1 MRLLESR
8 MITTDSIKTAATK
21 IAQLMEESADELNAA
36 DGLLGDGDLGITM
49 VRGFREIIEV
59 RDSLPDDVGMALF
72 QCAKAFT
79 KSSGSS
85 YGTLL
90 ATGLMSVAKKKKGQ
104 QEIQVEEIS
113 ALLDDALD
121 AMKQRGKAE
130 LGDKTVLDVIAA
142 SSQAAKDQSDGS
154 SVLKAINDA
163 VTSTIDEFR
172 SRQSKIGRA
181 RIFSEKSIGL
191 DDPGMLAFRKMLEA
205 LS

>member
-1 MRLLESR
+1 
-8 MITTDSIKTAATK
+8 MITTDSIKSAATK

-113 ALLDDALD
+113 ALLNDALD
-121 AMKQRGKAE
+121 AMKQRGKAD

-191 DDPGMLAFRKMLEA
+191 DDPGMLAFKKMLEA

>member
-1 MRLLESR
+1 

-21 IAQLMEESADELNAA
+21 IAQLMEKSADELNAA

-113 ALLDDALD
+113 ALLNDALD

-154 SVLKAINDA
+154 IVLKAINDA

>member
-1 MRLLESR
+1 
-8 MITTDSIKTAATK
+8 MITTDSIKTAVTK
-21 IAQLMEESADELNAA
+21 IAQMMEESADELNAA

-154 SVLKAINDA
+154 SVLKAINEA

>member
-1 MRLLESR
+1 

-113 ALLDDALD
+113 ALLNDALD
-121 AMKQRGKAE
+121 AMKQRGKAK

-142 SSQAAKDQSDGS
+142 SSQAAKDQSDGN

>member
-1 MRLLESR
+1 

-90 ATGLMSVAKKKKGQ
+90 ATGLMIVAKKKKRQ

-142 SSQAAKDQSDGS
+142 SSQAAKDQYDGS

>member
-1 MRLLESR
+1 
-8 MITTDSIKTAATK
+8 MITTDSIKTAVTK
-21 IAQLMEESADELNAA
+21 IAQLIEESADELNAA

-113 ALLDDALD
+113 ALLNDALD

-205 LS
+205 LN

>member
-1 MRLLESR
+1 

-21 IAQLMEESADELNAA
+21 IAHLMEESADELNAA

-113 ALLDDALD
+113 ALLNDALD

-163 VTSTIDEFR
+163 VTSTIDDFR

>member
-1 MRLLESR
+1 

-113 ALLDDALD
+113 ELLDDALD

-205 LS
+205 LN

>member
-1 MRLLESR
+1 

-85 YGTLL
+85 YGTLM

-113 ALLDDALD
+113 SLLDDALD

-142 SSQAAKDQSDGS
+142 SSQAAKDQYDGS

>member
-1 MRLLESR
+1 

-59 RDSLPDDVGMALF
+59 RDSLPNDVGMALF

-113 ALLDDALD
+113 ALLNDALD

>member
-1 MRLLESR
+1 

-113 ALLDDALD
+113 ALLNDALD
-121 AMKQRGKAE
+121 AMKLRGKAE

-163 VTSTIDEFR
+163 VTSTIDDFR

>member
-1 MRLLESR
+1 
-8 MITTDSIKTAATK
+8 MITTDSIKTAVTK

-113 ALLDDALD
+113 TLLNDALD

-205 LS
+205 LN

>member
-1 MRLLESR
+1 

-90 ATGLMSVAKKKKGQ
+90 ATGLMSIAKKKKGQ

-113 ALLDDALD
+113 ALLNDALD

>member
-1 MRLLESR
+1 
-8 MITTDSIKTAATK
+8 MITTDSIKTAVTK

-49 VRGFREIIEV
+49 VRGFREIIGV

-104 QEIQVEEIS
+104 HEIQVEEIS
-113 ALLDDALD
+113 ALLNDALD

-205 LS
+205 LN

>member
-1 MRLLESR
+1 

-113 ALLDDALD
+113 VLLDDALD

>member
-1 MRLLESR
+1 

-21 IAQLMEESADELNAA
+21 IAQLMEESADELNSA

-113 ALLDDALD
+113 ALLNDALD

-142 SSQAAKDQSDGS
+142 SSQAAKDQSDKGR
-154 SVLKAINDA
+154 VLKAIKDA

>member
-1 MRLLESR
+1 

-113 ALLDDALD
+113 SLLDDALD

>member
-1 MRLLESR
+1 
-8 MITTDSIKTAATK
+8 MITTDSIKTAVTK

-154 SVLKAINDA
+154 SVLIAINDA

>member
-1 MRLLESR
+1 

-172 SRQSKIGRA
+172 FRQSKIGRA

-191 DDPGMLAFRKMLEA
+191 DDPGMLAFRKMIEA

>member
-1 MRLLESR
+1 
-8 MITTDSIKTAATK
+8 MITTDSIKTAVTK

-191 DDPGMLAFRKMLEA
+191 DDPGMLAFRKMIEA

>member
-1 MRLLESR
+1 

-72 QCAKAFT
+72 LCAKAFT

-113 ALLDDALD
+113 ALLNDALD
-121 AMKQRGKAE
+121 AMKQRGKAK

-142 SSQAAKDQSDGS
+142 SSQAAKDQTDGS

>member
-1 MRLLESR
+1 
-8 MITTDSIKTAATK
+8 MITTDSIKTAANK

-113 ALLDDALD
+113 ALLNDALD

>member
-1 MRLLESR
+1 

-36 DGLLGDGDLGITM
+36 DGLLGDGDLGIPM

-113 ALLDDALD
+113 ALLNDALD

-163 VTSTIDEFR
+163 VTSTIDDFR

>member
-1 MRLLESR
+1 
-8 MITTDSIKTAATK
+8 MITTDSIKIAATK

-113 ALLDDALD
+113 ALLNDALD

>member
-1 MRLLESR
+1 

-113 ALLDDALD
+113 ALLNDALD

-154 SVLKAINDA
+154 IVLKAINDA
-163 VTSTIDEFR
+163 VTRTIDEFR

>member
-1 MRLLESR
+1 
-8 MITTDSIKTAATK
+8 MITTDSINTAATK
-21 IAQLMEESADELNAA
+21 IAELMEESADELNAA

-72 QCAKAFT
+72 QCGKAFT

-113 ALLDDALD
+113 ALLNDALD

-142 SSQAAKDQSDGS
+142 SSQAGKDQSDGS
-154 SVLKAINDA
+154 SVIKAINDA

>member
-1 MRLLESR
+1 

-113 ALLDDALD
+113 ALLNDALD

-142 SSQAAKDQSDGS
+142 SSQAAKDQSVGS

>member
-1 MRLLESR
+1 

-113 ALLDDALD
+113 ALLNDALD

-142 SSQAAKDQSDGS
+142 SSQAAKDQYDGS

-191 DDPGMLAFRKMLEA
+191 DDPGMLAFRKMIEA

>member
-1 MRLLESR
+1 

-154 SVLKAINDA
+154 SVMKAINDA
-163 VTSTIDEFR
+163 VTSTIDDFR

>member
-1 MRLLESR
+1 

-113 ALLDDALD
+113 ALLNDALD

-154 SVLKAINDA
+154 SVLKAINEA

>member
-1 MRLLESR
+1 

-104 QEIQVEEIS
+104 REIQVEEIS

>member
-1 MRLLESR
+1 

-21 IAQLMEESADELNAA
+21 IAQLMEESANELNAA

-113 ALLDDALD
+113 SLLDDALD

-163 VTSTIDEFR
+163 VTSTIDDFR

>member
-8 MITTDSIKTAATK
+8 MITTDSIKTAVTK

-59 RDSLPDDVGMALF
+59 RDSLSNDVGMALF

>member
-1 MRLLESR
+1 

-113 ALLDDALD
+113 SLLNDALD

-154 SVLKAINDA
+154 SVLKAINEA

>member
-1 MRLLESR
+1 
-8 MITTDSIKTAATK
+8 MITTDSIKSAATK

-113 ALLDDALD
+113 ALLNDALD

-163 VTSTIDEFR
+163 VSGTIDEFR

>member
-1 MRLLESR
+1 
-8 MITTDSIKTAATK
+8 MITTDSIKSAATK

-113 ALLDDALD
+113 SLLDDALD

>member
-1 MRLLESR
+1 

-113 ALLDDALD
+113 ALLNDALD
-121 AMKQRGKAE
+121 VMKQRGKAE

-191 DDPGMLAFRKMLEA
+191 DDPGMLAFKKMLEA

>member
-1 MRLLESR
+1 
-8 MITTDSIKTAATK
+8 MITTDSIKTAVTK
-21 IAQLMEESADELNAA
+21 IAQMMEESADELNAA

-113 ALLDDALD
+113 ALLNDALD